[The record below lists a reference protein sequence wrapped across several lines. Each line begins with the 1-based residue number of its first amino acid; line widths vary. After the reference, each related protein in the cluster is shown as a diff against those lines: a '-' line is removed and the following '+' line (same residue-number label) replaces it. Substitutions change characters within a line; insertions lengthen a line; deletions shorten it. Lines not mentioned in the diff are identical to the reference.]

1 MVQYVALT
9 GLTYDRGQFSYKS
22 SGEKIISTGELLNFY
37 QNINSTGGFS
47 FPLEKIAFQNGEDL
61 SSYKE
66 QNSTGG
72 FFLIHWRNVLCV
84 LKGLNFSP

>member
-1 MVQYVALT
+1 MLKHER
-9 GLTYDRGQFSYKS
+9 LKFSLIIGDYWRVPEGSKS
-22 SGEKIISTGELLNFY
+22 SGEKIITGELLNFY

-47 FPLEKIAFQNGEDL
+47 FPLEKIAFQNGQDL

-72 FFLIHWRNVLCV
+72 FFNSLEKCSLCTKKV
-84 LKGLNFSP
+84 

>member
-1 MVQYVALT
+1 MRVERLK
-9 GLTYDRGQFSYKS
+9 FSLIIGDYWRVPEGSKS

-47 FPLEKIAFQNGEDL
+47 FPLEEIAFQNREDL

-66 QNSTGG
+66 QNSTEFAGG
-72 FFLIHWRNVLCV
+72 M
-84 LKGLNFSP
+84 FSVY